1 MKYTELGEIF
11 KVNVDNKTVYL
22 KVEQD
27 TSGYLCEDCYFE
39 SNGNCVEKILSCHKL
54 NRQDNVNVVFK
65 QINTMQIV
73 YIVFIERLDK
83 SIGRIGIY
91 PTEEDAKKKVEELNK
106 HHFGFA
112 HYYYEAE
119 EYYPYGIIND
129 IKEIKLC

>member
-1 MKYTELGEIF
+1 MEYLELGEIF
-11 KVNVDNKTVYL
+11 KININNKMIYL
-22 KVEQD
+22 KVEAD
-27 TSGYLCEDCYFE
+27 NSEYLCEKCYFE
-39 SNGNCVEKILSCHKL
+39 LKGGCIEEKVACQMLDRK
-54 NRQDNVNVVFK
+54 DNVNVVFK

-129 IKEIKLC
+129 IKEIKL